1 MYTSGVTVMHLTK
14 DSTATAVRQSWA
26 ASLNAATDRRP
37 VVFHRGTQGFA
48 LLPVPLLREVLR
60 RAVPAPEVIAEDD
73 GWTVLLPGH
82 PVAADGTT
90 LDGALLDFVSAL
102 RDYADAWDD
111 RLHRAPNHEHAAA
124 LVQHVSVSDDDE
136 LLAWA
141 RGSNDRPTMP
151 RA

>member
-1 MYTSGVTVMHLTK
+1 MVMNLAK
-14 DSTATAVRQSWA
+14 DSTATAVRKSWA

-37 VVFHRGTQGFA
+37 VVFHRGTQEFA

-90 LDGALLDFVSAL
+90 LDEALLDFVSAL

-111 RLHRAPNHEHAAA
+111 RLHRAPNHEHAGA

-141 RGSNDRPTMP
+141 RGSRDRPAMP
-151 RA
+151 QA